1 MFLPR
6 CRIAHR
12 STSEPRFF
20 VSAPDVRQVRV
31 EHGSANLT
39 SWQIAAMGLSSS
51 TTGLAVPDS
60 DTGR

>member
-12 STSEPRFF
+12 STSEPGFF
-20 VSAPDVRQVRV
+20 VSAPDERQVRV

-39 SWQIAAMGLSSS
+39 SSQVVAMELSPCAEGL
-51 TTGLAVPDS
+51 GCRMGMP
-60 DTGR
+60 

>member
-12 STSEPRFF
+12 STSESRFF
-20 VSAPDVRQVRV
+20 VSDPDERQVRV

-39 SWQIAAMGLSSS
+39 SWQIAAMELSSS
-51 TTGLAVPDS
+51 SHRSRRVG
-60 DTGR
+60 